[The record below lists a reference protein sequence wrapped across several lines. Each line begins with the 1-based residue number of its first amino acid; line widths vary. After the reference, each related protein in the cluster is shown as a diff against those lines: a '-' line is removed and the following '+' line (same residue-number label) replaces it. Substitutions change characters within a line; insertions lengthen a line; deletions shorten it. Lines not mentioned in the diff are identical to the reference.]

1 MFECAAA
8 VIDASMEQS
17 RWLSPTFLPS
27 EALAAFSSESAFM
40 PPPEEEPSCS
50 GVESDLSVLPSIF
63 TSSAHSRHTPSY
75 RHSPVRQVYSSPSF
89 LNNMSWLDGSAG
101 QSPTASYPPHSS
113 SSSWHSSPFS
123 KASLHPNQHL
133 SPSFLPTVA
142 SLSSLKSLRMEPLAP
157 GQDFKENLRLQE
169 CVKGERLTPHEGG
182 EEATRLHTP
191 HLVSPTAGRG
201 YSHSPQSH
209 SYTPT
214 HYTAYVPPPQDH
226 STAAIYLPSSFSPKI
241 RNKMA
246 FFPPEARECVN
257 CGATATPLWRR
268 DGTGHYLCNACGLYH
283 KMNGQ
288 NRPLIRPK
296 KRLVVSKRVGTQ
308 CANCHTS
315 TTTLWRRNAS
325 GDPVCNACGLYFK
338 LHNVNRPLTMKKDG
352 IQTRNRKVSSKSRK
366 GKRGCLSE
374 TDFYPHISRGPSS
387 EQHIDSYPPGS
398 APFLSYNHS
407 PHIIPSSPSLHPA
420 VSLPYPYHPNTSLI
434 PTLMGEARV
443 Y

>member
-1 MFECAAA
+1 M
-8 VIDASMEQS
+8 VLIISEQNDNVNDS
-17 RWLSPTFLPS
+17 EIFDLLHMLSNIYILNKELSPCIFI
-27 EALAAFSSESAFM
+27 FS
-40 PPPEEEPSCS
+40 
-50 GVESDLSVLPSIF
+50 
-63 TSSAHSRHTPSY
+63 HT
-75 RHSPVRQVYSSPSF
+75 VRQVYSSPSF

-246 FFPPEARECVN
+246 FFPP
-257 CGATATPLWRR
+257 
-268 DGTGHYLCNACGLYH
+268 
-283 KMNGQ
+283 
-288 NRPLIRPK
+288 
-296 KRLVVSKRVGTQ
+296 
-308 CANCHTS
+308 
-315 TTTLWRRNAS
+315 
-325 GDPVCNACGLYFK
+325 
-338 LHNVNRPLTMKKDG
+338 
-352 IQTRNRKVSSKSRK
+352 
-366 GKRGCLSE
+366 GK
-374 TDFYPHISRGPSS
+374 
-387 EQHIDSYPPGS
+387 
-398 APFLSYNHS
+398 
-407 PHIIPSSPSLHPA
+407 
-420 VSLPYPYHPNTSLI
+420 
-434 PTLMGEARV
+434 PTE
-443 Y
+443 